1 MPDTK
6 IVHEA
11 RSDNEVL
18 AGDSWESE
26 NKTEFNSD
34 GRRNESLGSSAV
46 DLLSFVFTAIG
57 LPLRSLERCSSEPIP
72 VCESSGRPA
81 KCGYQRGFWMHFWL
95 LTSVNSGLKC
105 RATLY

>member
-34 GRRNESLGSSAV
+34 GRLNESLGSSPV
-46 DLLSFVFTAIG
+46 VLLSFVFMAIDV
-57 LPLRSLERCSSEPIP
+57 PPRSLEPCFNEPFPRCDL
-72 VCESSGRPA
+72 SGRPA
-81 KCGYQRGFWMHFWL
+81 KCGYRRGFWMHFWL